1 MDSVLENWS
10 AMTTGT
16 SAAPVAAAEEP
27 FMVGTTDRRVPSY
40 LAAAVVGSVITL
52 VALRMAGF
60 RFSFGAT
67 IGGGQGG

>member
-1 MDSVLENWS
+1 MHSVLENYA

-16 SAAPVAAAEEP
+16 SAAPLAAVEEP
-27 FMVGTTDRRVPSY
+27 HMVGVSDKRVPHL
-40 LAAAVVGSVITL
+40 LAAAVIGSVATL
-52 VALRMAGF
+52 VILRVAGF

>member
-16 SAAPVAAAEEP
+16 SAAPVAAHEEP
-27 FMVGTTDRRVPSY
+27 FMAGTTDKRVPGF
-40 LAAAVVGSVITL
+40 LAGGVIGAVAVL
-52 VALRMAGF
+52 VALRVAGF